1 MADPN
6 PTVGEL
12 FKAKAVTDDEVNA
25 AAEAYLA
32 DPDTASHP
40 IADGYS
46 LDLAAAVAGHGW
58 ASQVVANPE
67 SSPGLKRAATRTAI
81 LLARA
86 QKA

>member
-12 FKAKAVTDDEVNA
+12 FKAKAVTDDQVNA
-25 AAEAYLA
+25 AVEAYLA
-32 DPDTASHP
+32 DPATGLVRLANGCRIDVAEAVEAHP
-40 IADGYS
+40 FARATLSGE
-46 LDLAAAVAGHGW
+46 
-58 ASQVVANPE
+58 NPTP
-67 SSPGLKRAATRTAI
+67 SRKRKAIRAAI